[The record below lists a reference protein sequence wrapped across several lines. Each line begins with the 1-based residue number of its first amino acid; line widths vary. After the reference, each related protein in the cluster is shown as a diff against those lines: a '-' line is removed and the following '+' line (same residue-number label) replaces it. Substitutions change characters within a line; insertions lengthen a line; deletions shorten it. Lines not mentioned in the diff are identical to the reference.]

1 MLAATPTIPSN
12 LPAEDVTPTPEMNS
26 RLSPDDQALL
36 AQARAR
42 GDRDVVLL
50 VATAPGRSSE
60 VAALIESMGGVIRS
74 HHENLD
80 YLSASV
86 PLDMVEDVARLDGV
100 VAVNLDR
107 DIPAPKPRPTG

>member
-1 MLAATPTIPSN
+1 MTPTTLSE
-12 LPAEDVTPTPEMNS
+12 LPADIVTPGIDMKS
-26 RLSPDDQALL
+26 KLSPDDQDLL

-42 GDRDVVLL
+42 GEMEVVLL

-60 VAALIESMGGVIRS
+60 VAAEIERLGGAIRS

-86 PLDMVEDVARLDGV
+86 PLDKVEAVAQVEGV
-100 VAVNLDR
+100 QAVNMDKE
-107 DIPAPKPRPTG
+107 IPAPDPRPDS